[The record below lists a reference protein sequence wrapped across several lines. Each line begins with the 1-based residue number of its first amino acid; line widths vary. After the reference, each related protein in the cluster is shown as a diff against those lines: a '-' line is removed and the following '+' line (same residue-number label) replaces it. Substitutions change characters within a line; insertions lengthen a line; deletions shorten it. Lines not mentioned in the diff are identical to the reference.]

1 MAPLQ
6 SNLLSD
12 PEKKIAREYLKTEV
26 KKMEENDEVTTS
38 RNNNSHDDAEEEED
52 NGVYIPGAGLLA
64 KLNARDLRRIDK
76 ETEFDKR
83 FESLTILIYKFT
95 LFSLQ
100 VLFRPCQDEA
110 RGNGGASAT
119 QGGHPGWD

>member
-12 PEKKIAREYLKTEV
+12 SEKKIAREYLKSEV
-26 KKMEENDEVTTS
+26 EKLEENNEVITS
-38 RNNNSHDDAEEEED
+38 GNNNTQRNEGGEDKDDAEEEEA
-52 NGVYIPGAGLLA
+52 GVYIPGAGLLA

-83 FESLTILIYKFT
+83 FESLTIHFRKFI

-100 VLFRPCQDEA
+100 VFC
-110 RGNGGASAT
+110 
-119 QGGHPGWD
+119 

>member
-12 PEKKIAREYLKTEV
+12 PENKIAREYLKTEV

-38 RNNNSHDDAEEEED
+38 RNNNSQRNEGGDDHDDAEEEED
-52 NGVYIPGAGLLA
+52 NGVYIPEAGLLA

-100 VLFRPCQDEA
+100 VLFRP
-110 RGNGGASAT
+110 
-119 QGGHPGWD
+119 

>member
-1 MAPLQ
+1 MATFLAPLQ
-6 SNLLSD
+6 SNLLSE

-26 KKMEENDEVTTS
+26 EKLDENNEVTT
-38 RNNNSHDDAEEEED
+38 RGNNNTQSNEGGEDNDDAEEEEA
-52 NGVYIPGAGLLA
+52 GVYIPGAGLLA

-83 FESLTILIYKFT
+83 FESLTILIITFT

-100 VLFRPCQDEA
+100 VFC
-110 RGNGGASAT
+110 
-119 QGGHPGWD
+119 

>member
-1 MAPLQ
+1 MPLTKLFMWVATFLAPLQ

-12 PEKKIAREYLKTEV
+12 SEKKIAREYLKTEV
-26 KKMEENDEVTTS
+26 EKLEENAEVTT
-38 RNNNSHDDAEEEED
+38 RGNNNTQHNEGGEDKVNADEEEA
-52 NGVYIPGAGLLA
+52 GVYIPGAGLLA

-83 FESLTILIYKFT
+83 FESLTIHFRKFI

-100 VLFRPCQDEA
+100 VFC
-110 RGNGGASAT
+110 
-119 QGGHPGWD
+119 

>member
-12 PEKKIAREYLKTEV
+12 AEKKIAREYLKTEV
-26 KKMEENDEVTTS
+26 KKMEENDEVMTS
-38 RNNNSHDDAEEEED
+38 GNNNTQRDEGGEDHDDTEEEED
-52 NGVYIPGAGLLA
+52 TGVYIPGAGLLA

-83 FESLTILIYKFT
+83 FESLTILIYKLT

-100 VLFRPCQDEA
+100 IRFRP
-110 RGNGGASAT
+110 
-119 QGGHPGWD
+119 